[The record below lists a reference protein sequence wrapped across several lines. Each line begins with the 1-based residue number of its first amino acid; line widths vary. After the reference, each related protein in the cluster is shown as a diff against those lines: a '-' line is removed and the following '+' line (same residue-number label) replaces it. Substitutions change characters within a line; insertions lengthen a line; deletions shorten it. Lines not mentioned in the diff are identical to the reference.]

1 MLTLTH
7 LLEEAKCYETV
18 RRLRWPDG
26 IIQCP
31 HCQADR
37 VIKRGKDDKH
47 PHLQRYVCKSCEH
60 HFDDLSGT
68 VFMGRHQPLRVWI
81 GCLYLMGLNLSNQQ
95 IAQELDLHQ
104 DDVHSMTSQLRQ
116 AIVDKKP
123 EVHLSGTVECDE
135 VCVTA
140 GHKGHPE
147 AVQKKGAKGGGG
159 SSKGFGVAVPLKR
172 KSRQSLG

>member
-7 LLEEAKCYETV
+7 LLEEAKCYATV

-26 IIQCP
+26 NIECP
-31 HCQADR
+31 HCQSQT

-47 PHLQRYVCKSCEH
+47 PHRQRYTCKACEH
-60 HFDDLSGT
+60 QFDDLTGT

-95 IAQELDLHQ
+95 IAQELDLHK
-104 DDVHSMTSQLRQ
+104 DDVHAMTIQLRQ
-116 AIVDKKP
+116 AIALKKP
-123 EVHLSGTVECDE
+123 EVQLSGTVECDE
-135 VCVTA
+135 VYLTA

-147 AVQKKGAKGGGG
+147 AVQKKGAKVDGGN
-159 SSKGFGVAVPLKR
+159 SKGFGAGARLRR
-172 KSRQSLG
+172 KNRRSLG